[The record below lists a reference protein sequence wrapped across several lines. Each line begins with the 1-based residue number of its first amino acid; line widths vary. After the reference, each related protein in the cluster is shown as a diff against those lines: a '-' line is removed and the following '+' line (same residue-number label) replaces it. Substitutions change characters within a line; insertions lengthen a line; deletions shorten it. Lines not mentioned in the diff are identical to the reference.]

1 MGNVGNEL
9 PLIIVSLGDFFRH
22 VIQRLCKVTHL
33 IPARYHDA
41 IIIFSGCIVHRSA
54 RDLLQ
59 RAINKDIKNPKNR
72 EGKEEN
78 KEQSYKKD
86 LHRFRLLLFDFR
98 KRKEE
103 IKIRYGPKRTLYRRS
118 GKQSFFFKK
127 ALKIS
132 VALNEGMLFA
142 RRFSAP

>member
-9 PLIIVSLGDFFRH
+9 PLIIVSLGNFFRH
-22 VIQRLCKVTHL
+22 VIQCLCKVTHL
-33 IPARYHDA
+33 IPACYHDS
-41 IIIFSGCIVHRSA
+41 IIIFSGRIVHRSA
-54 RDLLQ
+54 CDLLQ

-78 KEQSYKKD
+78 KEQSHKKD

-103 IKIRYGPKRTLYRRS
+103 IKIRHGPKRTLYRGSR
-118 GKQSFFFKK
+118 KQSFLFKK
-127 ALKIS
+127 ALKIFRIIGFFGI
-132 VALNEGMLFA
+132 LRGIE
-142 RRFSAP
+142 